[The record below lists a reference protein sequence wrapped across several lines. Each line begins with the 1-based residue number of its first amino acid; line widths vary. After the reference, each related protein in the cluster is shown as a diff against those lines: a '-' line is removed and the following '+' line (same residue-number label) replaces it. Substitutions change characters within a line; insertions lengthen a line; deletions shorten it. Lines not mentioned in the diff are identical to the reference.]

1 MKLKDYRSG
10 KIWKIDSISASD
22 ENGEK
27 NIFWGGYELISDEPQ
42 LPQESPHLECA
53 VKMNTQSIENIITA
67 CVKTLERVS
76 ALESDN
82 QRLNDR
88 LNAIE

>member
-1 MKLKDYRSG
+1 MS
-10 KIWKIDSISASD
+10 DSTTT
-22 ENGEK
+22 
-27 NIFWGGYELISDEPQ
+27 YT
-42 LPQESPHLECA
+42 LECA

-82 QRLNDR
+82 QRLKER
-88 LNAIE
+88 LNAIERQTQGEP